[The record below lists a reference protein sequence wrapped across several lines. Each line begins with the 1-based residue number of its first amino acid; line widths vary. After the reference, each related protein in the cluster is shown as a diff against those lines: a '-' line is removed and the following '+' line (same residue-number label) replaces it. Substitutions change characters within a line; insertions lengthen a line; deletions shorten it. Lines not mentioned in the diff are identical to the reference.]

1 MLTSLPLILH
11 LLSISSELLIL
22 RRCSFVSQPGVCLCA
37 GGAGFAL
44 LDPEMFG
51 GKLAWGG
58 EAPVMESSFAWLF
71 CSSRKF
77 RWLQQTCLSQSRRDN
92 FEFLPT
98 DSDCSKVGVVFVQR
112 LNALALC
119 SPSPLLPGF
128 HLLSC
133 YYLVSCCFV
142 SLCGIAN
149 MNYKGF
155 VLCFG
160 HNGTHIQISI
170 YSSSSEGC
178 AAEVCVTPPRTSKCK
193 FTHKHLER

>member
-1 MLTSLPLILH
+1 ML
-11 LLSISSELLIL
+11 
-22 RRCSFVSQPGVCLCA
+22 VGGGV
-37 GGAGFAL
+37 
-44 LDPEMFG
+44 
-51 GKLAWGG
+51 
-58 EAPVMESSFAWLF
+58 PVMECSFARLF

-77 RWLQQTCLSQSRRDN
+77 RCCSSLAFPRVAV
-92 FEFLPT
+92 PT
-98 DSDCSKVGVVFVQR
+98 DSDGSKVGVVFVQR

-133 YYLVSCCFV
+133 YYLVSYCFV

-170 YSSSSEGC
+170 YSSSSEGR